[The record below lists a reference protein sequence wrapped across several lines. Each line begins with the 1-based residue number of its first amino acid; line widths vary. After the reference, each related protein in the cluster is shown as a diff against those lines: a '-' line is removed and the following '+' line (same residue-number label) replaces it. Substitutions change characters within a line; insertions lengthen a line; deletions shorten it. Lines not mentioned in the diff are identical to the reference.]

1 MHIRQPKVCKNM
13 QTKFECTFCDYKCS
27 RKFLWDQHLSTRKHT
42 KATQATPLHTATAS
56 EKVILHSCE
65 VCGRQYKQRSGLWR
79 HKKKCKINE
88 NKILSEF
95 NINNND
101 EMKLLVK
108 EMMTHMTNQGKIINE
123 MLPRIGNNYNNYINL
138 NVFLNENC
146 RDAINMSDFIKSL
159 QIKFADLDYI
169 KNNGLM
175 EGISTL
181 FVNNLNQ
188 LDTCK
193 RPIHCTDIKKETLYI
208 KDNNEWEKDHSKQKL
223 KLAIGSV
230 SQKQSVLA
238 ISDWEKKNPNWH
250 NTAEGKDEYIKLVQN
265 LMSDIEDTNQENKI
279 IKNIVKS
286 TIINE
291 NQIISN

>member
-13 QTKFECTFCDYKCS
+13 QNKYECILCDYKCS
-27 RKFLWDQHLSTRKHT
+27 RKFLWDQHLSTRKHK
-42 KATQATPLHTATAS
+42 KATQATPLQNTLNT
-56 EKVILHSCE
+56 EKVDLLSCE
-65 VCGRQYKQRSGLWR
+65 GCGRQYKQRSGLWR
-79 HKKKCKINE
+79 HKKKCKILE
-88 NKILSEF
+88 NKGSNES
-95 NINNND
+95 NIQDID

-193 RPIHCTDIKKETLYI
+193 RPIHCTDIKTETLYI

-250 NTAEGKDEYIKLVQN
+250 NTPEGKDEYIKLVQN
-265 LMSDIEDTNQENKI
+265 LMCDIEDSNQENKI